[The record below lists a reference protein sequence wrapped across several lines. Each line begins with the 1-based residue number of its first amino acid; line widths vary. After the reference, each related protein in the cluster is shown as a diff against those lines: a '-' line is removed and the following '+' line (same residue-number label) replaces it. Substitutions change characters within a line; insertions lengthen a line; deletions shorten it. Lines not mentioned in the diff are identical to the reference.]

1 MPTTTQPIPA
11 TTLKTGTSE
20 VRLATGRL
28 NLIATIIVLLILILG
43 ALLYDYIWEGFSAY
57 SSGYLLGSI
66 LYQYFWE
73 TLLCALLANL
83 LLSYLLLYFLNGR
96 KAKDIGFIANWAG
109 VAFYTKRRFLHQTP
123 PAPEVLPARP
133 AAACRLAGRVARR
146 ARLLHRPT
154 GGLFLRADE
163 PGSGHRRPDA
173 VVPPQ
178 LPPAQRLRPADG
190 DILVHGR
197 GYLRPRTATSASTG
211 AIIRR

>member
-20 VRLATGRL
+20 VRLATGVG
-28 NLIATIIVLLILILG
+28 TLLIFILG
-43 ALLYDYIWEGFSAY
+43 SLLYNYIWEDFSAY

-73 TLLCALLANL
+73 TTLCALLANL

-96 KAKDIGFIANWAG
+96 KAKNIGFIANWAG
-109 VAFYTKRRFLHQTP
+109 VAFYTKRP
-123 PAPEVLPARP
+123 LPLKFS
-133 AAACRLAGRVARR
+133 CRLAGRVARR

-173 VVPPQ
+173 VVQSAP
-178 LPPAQRLRPADG
+178 LR
-190 DILVHGR
+190 R
-197 GYLRPRTATSASTG
+197 
-211 AIIRR
+211 

>member
-1 MPTTTQPIPA
+1 MPTTTQPSPA
-11 TTLKTGTSE
+11 TTPKTGTSE

-43 ALLYDYIWEGFSAY
+43 ALLYDYIWEDFSAY

-73 TLLCALLANL
+73 TFLCAFLANL
-83 LLSYLLLYFLNGR
+83 LLNYLLFYFLNGR
-96 KAKDIGFIANWAG
+96 KAKNIGFIANWAG
-109 VAFYTKRRFLHQTP
+109 VAFYTKRPLPLKFFRL
-123 PAPEVLPARP
+123 VLLLPAV
-133 AAACRLAGRVARR
+133 LLGVARR

-173 VVPPQ
+173 VVQSAP
-178 LPPAQRLRPADG
+178 LR
-190 DILVHGR
+190 R
-197 GYLRPRTATSASTG
+197 
-211 AIIRR
+211 

>member
-73 TLLCALLANL
+73 TLLCAFLANL
-83 LLSYLLLYFLNGR
+83 LLNYLLFYFLNGR

-109 VAFYTKRRFLHQTP
+109 VAFYTKRP
-123 PAPEVLPARP
+123 CP
-133 AAACRLAGRVARR
+133 
-146 ARLLHRPT
+146 
-154 GGLFLRADE
+154 
-163 PGSGHRRPDA
+163 
-173 VVPPQ
+173 
-178 LPPAQRLRPADG
+178 
-190 DILVHGR
+190 
-197 GYLRPRTATSASTG
+197 
-211 AIIRR
+211 